1 MIKSVANLGKTL
13 NRDEQKQING
23 GYQCDWWTCQH
34 WDLLILKP
42 ACSCDDYQKISKDEK
57 SIKKITPKPFI
68 IMKKSILNLGK
79 ALNKVEQNY
88 IVGGGFVFI
97 CTPQT
102 EGCQCLDTP
111 SGNPG
116 ICFEG
121 VCYDC

>member
-1 MIKSVANLGKTL
+1 
-13 NRDEQKQING
+13 
-23 GYQCDWWTCQH
+23 
-34 WDLLILKP
+34 
-42 ACSCDDYQKISKDEK
+42 
-57 SIKKITPKPFI
+57 
-68 IMKKSILNLGK
+68 MKKSILNLGK

>member
-1 MIKSVANLGKTL
+1 
-13 NRDEQKQING
+13 
-23 GYQCDWWTCQH
+23 
-34 WDLLILKP
+34 
-42 ACSCDDYQKISKDEK
+42 
-57 SIKKITPKPFI
+57 
-68 IMKKSILNLGK
+68 MKKSIVNFGK
-79 ALNKVEQNY
+79 ILNKQEQNQ
-88 IVGGGFVFI
+88 INGGGFVFI